1 MGEAMDRP
9 IRVLIAD
16 DHAGA
21 RRGLQALLSTRPN
34 IEVVCEAQDG
44 REAVQRVEEFQPDV
58 VLMDLQMPE
67 WDGLE
72 ATRYI
77 KARWPEVRVIALTVR
92 ASYRAAALSAGA
104 DAFLLKGCP
113 SKELYAAI
121 HCCGEPRPGTSP
133 LQRTTQSSVAAKNRT
148 DPRQGLLAATAL
160 PS

>member
-1 MGEAMDRP
+1 MGEAMNQP
-9 IRVLIAD
+9 FRVLIAD

-34 IEVVCEAQDG
+34 IEVVCEARDG
-44 REAVQRVEEFQPDV
+44 REAVQRVEEVQPDV
-58 VLMDLQMPE
+58 VLMDLHMPE

-77 KARWPEVRVIALTVR
+77 KARWPEVGVVALTVR

-121 HCCGEPRPGTSP
+121 QYCGDPQSRMSPPQRSAQSNTGTSSRP
-133 LQRTTQSSVAAKNRT
+133 E
-148 DPRQGLLAATAL
+148 PRQGRLAAAAL
-160 PS
+160 SS